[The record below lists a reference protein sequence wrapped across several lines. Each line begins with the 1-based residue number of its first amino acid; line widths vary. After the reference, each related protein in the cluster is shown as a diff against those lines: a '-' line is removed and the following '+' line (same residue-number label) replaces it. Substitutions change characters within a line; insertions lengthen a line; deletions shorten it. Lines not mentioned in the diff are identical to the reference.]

1 MKSNSVDTFKRGIEK
16 AFSDPSVK
24 MNQQTSGDAFK
35 LMSSFNEEELEGGKA
50 DKMSLNDIAKK
61 HDIPLIKIAK
71 AFIKGFNVELEHT
84 KDQSQANEIAMDHL
98 YEDPRYYSKLEKIE
112 TKEQLI
118 VKPVSKKE
126 MRKIIDKAENDWE
139 KEPEKKVT
147 AKSQFA
153 TDLQKDKDFEEFK
166 KNAKYEKGGS
176 EFTFGTP
183 NVTKDDPYISKKTK
197 YGRPGR
203 GKEEA
208 TEATGSGSSGAF
220 VGPIAFSK
228 DFMKRSNAENPKSIK
243 EEIGEG
249 ETTEATTTG
258 SSGAY
263 ETPSM
268 WAKSTKKK
276 DWGPSRKTQYPG
288 GSFVSVK
295 KKCTRFPYCN
305 QGDINAL
312 NISKNE
318 SVSEAI
324 KSVANR
330 LGIKESYI
338 KAILE
343 YEYEKMNKRSK

>member
-1 MKSNSVDTFKRGIEK
+1 MKSSSRDEFKNATEK
-16 AFSDPSVK
+16 AFSDPSIK
-24 MNQQTSGDAFK
+24 MNQQTTGDALK
-35 LMSSFNEEELEGGKA
+35 MMGSFNEEELEGGKA
-50 DKMSLNDIAKK
+50 DKKSLNDIAKK
-61 HDIPLIKIAK
+61 HDVTLIKIAK

-84 KDQSQANEIAMDHL
+84 KDQSQASEIAMDHL
-98 YEDPRYYSKLEKIE
+98 LEDPKYYDKLEKIE
-112 TKEQLI
+112 SKEQ
-118 VKPVSKKE
+118 VNK
-126 MRKIIDKAENDWE
+126 M
-139 KEPEKKVT
+139 T
-147 AKSQFA
+147 AKKQFSQ
-153 TDLQKDKDFEEFK
+153 DLQSDKDFLEFK
-166 KNAKYEKGGS
+166 KNAKYNKGGA
-176 EFTFGTP
+176 EYTFGVP
-183 NVTKDDPYISKKTK
+183 NVSNEDPYIKKQTK

-203 GKEEA
+203 GREE
-208 TEATGSGSSGAF
+208 TIEATGSGSSGAF

-263 ETPSM
+263 ETPSA

-276 DWGPSRKTQYPG
+276 DWGGKKKTQYPG

-312 NISKNE
+312 NLSKNE

-324 KSVANR
+324 KSVANK

-338 KAILE
+338 QAILE
-343 YEYEKMNKRSK
+343 YEYEKISKRTK

>member
-35 LMSSFNEEELEGGKA
+35 LMSSFNEEKLEGGKA

-98 YEDPRYYSKLEKIE
+98 YEDPKYYDKLKKIE
-112 TKEQLI
+112 TKE
-118 VKPVSKKE
+118 VS
-126 MRKIIDKAENDWE
+126 
-139 KEPEKKVT
+139 
-147 AKSQFA
+147 AKQQFSS
-153 TDLQKDKDFEEFK
+153 DLQQDPDFEEFK

-208 TEATGSGSSGAF
+208 IEATGSGSSGAF

-228 DFMKRSNAENPKSIK
+228 DFMKRSNAENPKPIK

-324 KSVANR
+324 KSVADR
-330 LGIKESYI
+330 LGIKETYI

>member
-1 MKSNSVDTFKRGIEK
+1 MMKSNSVDIFKKGIEK

-24 MNQQTSGDAFK
+24 LNKQTSGDALK
-35 LMSSFNEEELEGGKA
+35 LMSSFNEEKFKGGKV
-50 DKMSLNDIAKK
+50 DNMSLNDIAKK

-71 AFIKGFNVELEHT
+71 AFVKGFNFELEHT
-84 KDQSQANEIAMDHL
+84 KDQSQANEIAMEHL
-98 YEDPRYYSKLEKIE
+98 YEDPKYYVKLKKIE
-112 TKEQLI
+112 TTE
-118 VKPVSKKE
+118 
-126 MRKIIDKAENDWE
+126 
-139 KEPEKKVT
+139 VT
-147 AKSQFA
+147 AKQQFA
-153 TDLQKDKDFEEFK
+153 SDLQLDQDFEEFK
-166 KNAKYEKGGS
+166 KNAKYEKGGY

-183 NVTKDDPYISKKTK
+183 NVTKDDPYISKLTK

-208 TEATGSGSSGAF
+208 TEATGSGSSGSF

-228 DFMKRSNAENPKSIK
+228 DFMKRSNAENPKPLK
-243 EEIGEG
+243 EEIGED
-249 ETTEATTTG
+249 ETNEATTTG

-312 NISKNE
+312 NISENE
-318 SVSEAI
+318 TVSKAI
-324 KSVANR
+324 KNVAER

-343 YEYEKMNKRSK
+343 YEYEKISKISK